1 MFGSLETNEKP
12 TLKEA
17 EHIEEVTW
25 DVFKNKTSHDIW
37 NLIDWLLQFDSTDL
51 FETQGIYQKPKQI
64 LNEDLI

>member
-17 EHIEEVTW
+17 EHIEEVIW

-37 NLIDWLLQFDSTDL
+37 NLID
-51 FETQGIYQKPKQI
+51 
-64 LNEDLI
+64 